1 MHSLVR
7 IILFIS
13 FVFFILSSCKNE
25 TSKTYP
31 PVNQTGEIKN
41 IKCRADTSYSYHIYL
56 PYEYKKGKKFP
67 AIYFFDAHA
76 RSIQVLDSLKK
87 AAEKFNYIIIVS
99 NDYRNGVKD
108 LKSIVNKTL
117 NDSKKRFSL
126 NKEKIYTAGFS
137 GGARL
142 AARVANVFPYIKGC
156 IACSAGIT
164 APGNIDN
171 RKTFHII
178 HITGKTDFNYME
190 VHQKHNK
197 IKSNQIEKCI
207 LVFNGSHQLPTK
219 QYFTEALLFL
229 ELKAMKDN
237 LKEENRSFVQ
247 HFYKK
252 QFQKI
257 DSLDRAG
264 NEKIL
269 YEEIQK
275 TKNFFK
281 NLKNL
286 RKIDKIAAK
295 HDFFKNNKKPD
306 FKREQF
312 IRNKY
317 TQALRTKNISWW
329 YREVDKIDTLVY
341 KTKNRSKKYFYQRI
355 RNYLEMITYL
365 FLEKAFSKEDTGEI
379 RKYLSIYEKLNTRNP
394 DYLFAKSRY
403 HLLINQI
410 DSAESYLE
418 KSINNGLQDIH
429 YRLQNDKLWNSLYK
443 KEMLDEFFNK

>member
-7 IILFIS
+7 IILLIS
-13 FVFFILSSCKNE
+13 FVFVSLSSCKNE
-25 TSKTYP
+25 KNKTDSTD
-31 PVNQTGEIKN
+31 NQTGEIKN
-41 IKCRADTSYSYHIYL
+41 IKCRADTSYSYQIYL
-56 PYEYKKGKKFP
+56 PSEYKTGKKFP

-87 AAEKFNYIIIVS
+87 AAERFNYIIIVS
-99 NDYRNGVKD
+99 NDYRNGAKD

-117 NDSKKRFSL
+117 NDSKNRFPL
-126 NKEKIYTAGFS
+126 NKERIYTAGFS

-164 APGNIDN
+164 GPINLSKRN
-171 RKTFHII
+171 TFHLI
-178 HITGKTDFNYME
+178 HITGRTDFNYME
-190 VHQKHNK
+190 IHQKHNK

-229 ELKAMKDN
+229 ELKAMKNN
-237 LKEENRSFVQ
+237 LKEENSSFIQ

-252 QFQKI
+252 KLQKI
-257 DSLDRAG
+257 DSLDKAKD
-264 NEKIL
+264 EKIL

-281 NLKNL
+281 DLKNL
-286 RKIDKIAAK
+286 RKINKIATK
-295 HDFFKNNKKPD
+295 QESPKTNKKPV

-317 TQALRTKNISWW
+317 THALKTENISWW
-329 YREVDKIDTLVY
+329 YREIDKIDTLVN
-341 KTKNRSKKYFYQRI
+341 KTKNRSKIYFYQRI

-365 FLEKAFSKEDTGEI
+365 FLEQAFSKEDLGEI
-379 RKYLSIYEKLNTRNP
+379 RKYLSIYEKLNNRNP

-403 HLLINQI
+403 HLLNNQM
-410 DSAESYLE
+410 DSAKSCL
-418 KSINNGLQDIH
+418 KRSINNGLQDIH

-443 KEMLDEFFNK
+443 KGRLDELFNK